1 MEHNINI
8 GMEHTVECIVTKELS
23 AEAVGSGSLPVYATP
38 YMIALMEKASEQ
50 CVLSSLAEGFGTVGT
65 EVDIKHIA
73 ATPLGMKV
81 TAHAVL
87 KEIDKRRLVFDV
99 TVRDEKEEIG
109 HGSHTRFIVDKAK
122 FMERVSAKI

>member
-1 MEHNINI
+1 MEHNITV
-8 GMEHTVECIVTKELS
+8 GMEYTVECTVTKELS

-50 CVLSSLAEGFGTVGT
+50 CVLGGLAEGFGTVGT
-65 EVDIKHIA
+65 VVDIKHIA

-99 TVRDEKEEIG
+99 KVCDECEEIG
-109 HGSHTRFIVDKAK
+109 HGLHERFIIDTVK
-122 FMERVSAKI
+122 FMERVNAK

>member
-1 MEHNINI
+1 MEHNIQV
-8 GMEHTVECIVTKELS
+8 GMEHTVEYTVTMELS

-50 CVLSSLAEGFGTVGT
+50 CVIGGLADGFGTVGT

-87 KEIDKRRLVFDV
+87 KEINGRQLVFDV
-99 TVRDEKEEIG
+99 RVCDEKEEIG
-109 HGSHTRFIVDKAK
+109 NGSHTRFIIDKAK
-122 FMERVSAKI
+122 FMERVNAKL